1 MKIIVV
7 GCGASGIVASIFS
20 KNSDNEVIVLE
31 KNSKPLK
38 KLLIT
43 GNGKC
48 NFLNDDFNVSHYCS
62 SNIDKLSGVINSHN
76 KNHFIIDFLLKIG
89 VVPRIKKGYYYP
101 NSNQAYSVYN
111 SLLKE
116 ASLKGVNIIYD
127 TNVLNIVKNDDSF
140 VVNTNNGTYICDR
153 VIIST
158 GFKAYPK
165 TGSEGDGY
173 SFASSFGHNIVP
185 VYPGLVQLVSSD
197 KFLKDLSGVRSD
209 VSVSLLSNGEVIK
222 SEVGEIQFTD
232 YGLSG
237 ICIFNLSN
245 YVGEL
250 INGGKKVCVRINFF
264 YSFDINDVSS
274 FIQWFDKQNSI
285 VCGRTITELL
295 EGYLNYKI
303 VNVILKLC
311 HISADISWSRM
322 IYDEKERL
330 ALSLISFDVNIV
342 DTKGFDNSQV
352 CVGGVSLSDIDVNTF
367 ESKLVP
373 GLYFTGEVMDVTGD
387 CGGFNLGFAFLSG
400 IIAGSSIGGK
410 ND

>member
-20 KNSDNEVIVLE
+20 KNSNNEVIVLE

-62 SNIDKLSGVINSHN
+62 RDIDKLSGVINNHN
-76 KNHFIIDFLLKIG
+76 KNNLIFDFLFKIG
-89 VVPRIKKGYYYP
+89 IVPRIRKGYYYP

-116 ASLKGVNIIYD
+116 ASLRGVNIIYD
-127 TNVLNIVKNDDSF
+127 TEVLNIVKSDKFIIETNKGKFECDK
-140 VVNTNNGTYICDR
+140 VV
-153 VIIST
+153 IST
-158 GFKAYPK
+158 GSKAYPK
-165 TGSEGDGY
+165 TGSDGVGY
-173 SFASSFGHNIVP
+173 SFASSFGHEIVP

-209 VSVSLLSNGEVIK
+209 VSVSLLCDGNVVK
-222 SEVGEIQFTD
+222 RDVGEIQFTD

-245 YVGEL
+245 CVGEL
-250 INGGKKVCVRINFF
+250 INSGKNVCVRVNFF
-264 YSFDINDVSS
+264 DDVLDVSS
-274 FIQWFDKQNSI
+274 MINLIDSMDRN
-285 VCGRTITELL
+285 VPGRTVAELL

-303 VNVILKLC
+303 VNTVFKIC
-311 HISADISWSRM
+311 HISLDTSWTDLSHKDR
-322 IYDEKERL
+322 EKL
-330 ALSLISFDVNIV
+330 ALSLISFSVNIV

-352 CVGGVSLSDIDVNTF
+352 CVGGVSLSDIDINTF

-400 IIAGSSIGGK
+400 MIAGSSIGEK